1 MAERYAKY
9 FCTVYAQNR
18 HPSYGKPVEVFA
30 TTPQGAVN
38 RAVDIGWN
46 GRDSDARVRIDR
58 VEDLDPR
65 ENLNPEPAEK
75 TGGES

>member
-9 FCTVYAQNR
+9 FCTVYARNL
-18 HPSYGKPVEVFA
+18 HAGYGKPVEVFA

-46 GRDSDARVRIDR
+46 GRDENARVRIDR

-65 ENLNPEPAEK
+65 ECPHAEK
-75 TGGES
+75 GETNE